1 MSLRLNRPKN
11 ANGEARY
18 HQGIYEVKNNEKY
31 IGDPTDVKFRSN
43 WEFKFCAYCD
53 MNPNILKWGS
63 EVAVIPY
70 MGPDN
75 KQHRYHIDYY
85 IEVPQESG
93 INRKI
98 LIEVKPSNETRMP
111 NKPNK
116 TTAKAMESYE
126 YSLKMYQ

>member
-1 MSLRLNRPKN
+1 
-11 ANGEARY
+11 
-18 HQGIYEVKNNEKY
+18 
-31 IGDPTDVKFRSN
+31 
-43 WEFKFCAYCD
+43 

-126 YSLKMYQ
+126 YSLKMYQKNIYKWAAAKQYAIDRGMQFMIITEKQLSKIK